1 MSTKLVED
9 ENTVYEVDEVCL
21 KEKAEE
27 EKTVEL
33 KDDLICFQQ
42 EKDPELKA
50 ESCGQTKKKS
60 NKKTNKNS
68 CLWLIVLFL
77 CCSRR

>member
-50 ESCGQTKKKS
+50 ESCGQTKKQTW
-60 NKKTNKNS
+60 NHS

-77 CCSRR
+77 CCCRR